1 MTLAKGLII
10 AGVVA
15 LALFMYSKRHIS
27 MARNLRF
34 LREIHIGQRM
44 QSERAASFERVERMW
59 RDKAG
64 CATSEEEAEY
74 CKVKAYDAR
83 SRRLGLQQTNRE

>member
-10 AGVVA
+10 AAVVV
-15 LALFMYSKRHIS
+15 LALFVYSKRHVS

-34 LREIHIGQRM
+34 LRELSIKQRM
-44 QSERAASFERVERMW
+44 QSERAASFERVEAMW

-83 SRRLGLQQTNRE
+83 SRRLGI